1 MRAGSTKGRFEMT
14 KTTPGMRHVAASI
27 VAAIALTLTAGFAP
41 VQPADAAQLT
51 GTFRSRI
58 TAEPKVAMV
67 LTSTDSSLAKTIRTA
82 TRTTTTIRQVSAPAA
97 STTTRRTAATSATTS
112 TSSGTSRTTA
122 APVDE
127 AAKARSILAGYIS
140 RYPSL
145 AGTTVSFGNAQGYQ
159 AICYYKSGRIVIST
173 THTASLERII
183 GHEIWHV
190 IDWRD
195 NGVIDWGENVPPR

>member
-1 MRAGSTKGRFEMT
+1 MT
-14 KTTPGMRHVAASI
+14 ITTPGMRHAAASI
-27 VAAIALTLTAGFAP
+27 VAAMALTLTAGFAP

-58 TAEPKVAMV
+58 AAEPKTAMV
-67 LTSTDSSLAKTIRTA
+67 LASTDSPLAKTIRTA
-82 TRTTTTIRQVSAPAA
+82 ARTTTTIVKTSAPVA
-97 STTTRRTAATSATTS
+97 STTRRTAATSTTAS
-112 TSSGTSRTTA
+112 TSSSAGSTTA
-122 APVDE
+122 APADE
-127 AAKARSILAGYIS
+127 TAKARSILAGYIS

-145 AGTTVSFGNAQGYQ
+145 SGTTVSFGDAKGHQ

-173 THTASLERII
+173 THTSSLERII
-183 GHEIWHV
+183 GHEVWHV